1 MGINR
6 CRCTGRKGV
15 KMGNNLNQLT
25 LKSNEELKELLDML
39 SKKAQSD
46 EMKLIAYVLLKKINN
61 EI

>member
-1 MGINR
+1 
-6 CRCTGRKGV
+6 
-15 KMGNNLNQLT
+15 MGNNLNQLT